1 MWFSVLEELNATNG
15 RELVQS
21 FVNVF
26 VKLLLISSS
35 CLPAVGRNYFDVVSL
50 KSI

>member
-1 MWFSVLEELNATNG
+1 MWFSVLKELNATNG

-26 VKLLLISSS
+26 VKLFR
-35 CLPAVGRNYFDVVSL
+35 PAVVRNYFDVVSL